1 MSGSRLLIRKAV
13 LGVAILV
20 GFTALA
26 GLAGHGI
33 ASGFV
38 PDEDQGY
45 FFVNVQL
52 PDAASLERTDAV
64 CRKVEAILGATPEIE
79 SFNTVAG
86 FSLLTYASA
95 TYNGFYFVTLK
106 EWSKRPGSE
115 HTAAAVVNRL
125 NWELAGKINEGIVF
139 GFAPPAIAGLG
150 NSGGFSMW
158 VQDRS
163 GGDVEF
169 LNTNLQKFMEAA
181 RKQPE
186 VGSINTLFRA
196 SVPQV
201 FAEVDRDKIL
211 KQGVNIADVY
221 QTLQAFL
228 GGSYINQF
236 NRFGRQWKVY
246 LEAESDQRA
255 NEDKIGNYYVRNSN
269 GDMVPLSALAST
281 KRVYV
286 HQPLQPLPRRPG
298 HRQPRS
304 RLQLRPGDERPR
316 TRGRRCFAPRDGLRV
331 GRPLLPTTEGR
342 WHRRCHFRALAALR
356 FLDPGSPVRELVAPL
371 QRAALSPDR
380 GHRGVRRVAHARVL
394 LRHLRAD
401 RPGDAGRPGGEE
413 RHLDRRV
420 RQGRVREG
428 SAPGRGR
435 VGGCEAPNLSKEP
448 LKILSQTFRTHFS
461 GWPRFRSLIEEIF
474 FAREENNHGNRL

>member
-1 MSGSRLLIRKAV
+1 VSGSRLLIRKAV

-281 KRVYV
+281 KRVYGPEYTNRFNLFRAAQV
-286 HQPLQPLPRRPG
+286 IGSPAPGYSSDQVMNALERVAGDVLPREMGFEWADLSYQQRKAAGTGAATFALSLLCVFLILAALYESWSLPFSVLLSVPIAVIG
-298 HRQPRS
+298 AFAGLLMRGFSFDIYGQIG
-304 RLQLRPGDERPR
+304 LVMLVGLAAKNAILIVEFAKDE
-316 TRGRRCFAPRDGLRV
+316 FEK
-331 GRPLLPTTEGR
+331 GRPLVE
-342 WHRRCHFRALAALR
+342 AALE
-356 FLDPGSPVRELVAPL
+356 GAKL
-371 QRAALSPDR
+371 QT
-380 GHRGVRRVAHARVL
+380 
-394 LRHLRAD
+394 
-401 RPGDAGRPGGEE
+401 
-413 RHLDRRV
+413 
-420 RQGRVREG
+420 
-428 SAPGRGR
+428 SAKSR
-435 VGGCEAPNLSKEP
+435 
-448 LKILSQTFRTHFS
+448 
-461 GWPRFRSLIEEIF
+461 
-474 FAREENNHGNRL
+474 